1 MCRYQSNKNTH
12 SLPLSYRP
20 RSDCPYLSRD
30 TTARMYPYPPRGHMF
45 AISLDLALRIIT
57 STKCKSHQVY
67 KIVTEEMHTGVIN
80 TTINSNDDISV
91 ENSYKRHVVRSA
103 RMLGIFPTLVVK
115 AIIYGLMKTGGL
127 EL

>member
-1 MCRYQSNKNTH
+1 
-12 SLPLSYRP
+12 
-20 RSDCPYLSRD
+20 
-30 TTARMYPYPPRGHMF
+30 MF